1 MDVQFADIKVL
12 SMSGYSRQWRIMPED
27 ITMVDGMPFVKLK
40 ATSCG
45 LQNLLLEG
53 NELAHSTPKT
63 RMLTSSVGYAQ
74 MMKLRDAAHRE
85 ETQTPAPSTS
95 CLFDGTAQQKTA
107 KRSRIE
113 VQQQRASQPRASLVI
128 HINVDGVSH
137 PIDVMTPIASRDA
150 MHVMC
155 TTETLGVVIKFLRD
169 EGFTETVQMA
179 KTSGLPQGIY
189 PRGHRFLAVKLGGD
203 GCKKYRTVED
213 VESGAAWQSMNTDDA
228 DDEDTMPCDNEIL

>member
-12 SMSGYSRQWRIMPED
+12 SMSGYSHQWKIMPED

-40 ATSCG
+40 ATSGG
-45 LQNLLLEG
+45 LQNLLHEG
-53 NELAHSTPKT
+53 NELAYSTPKA

-74 MMKLRDAAHRE
+74 MMKLRDAAHKE
-85 ETQTPAPSTS
+85 DTQTPAPSTS
-95 CLFDGTAQQKTA
+95 CLFDVPAQQKTA

-113 VQQQRASQPRASLVI
+113 VQQQRASQPRSSLVI
-128 HINVDGVSH
+128 YISVDGFSH
-137 PIDVMTPIASRDA
+137 PITVMTPVASRDA

-169 EGFTETVQMA
+169 EGFSETEQRA

-189 PRGHRFLAVKLGGD
+189 TRGHRFIAVKIGGD
-203 GCKKYRTVED
+203 GGKKHRIVDD
-213 VESGAAWQSMNTDDA
+213 VESGVAWQSMDTDDA
-228 DDEDTMPCDNEIL
+228 DDEDTQPYNDEFP